1 LNEKKHKIRV
11 GPALERGK
19 EEDAASRIASEEK
32 KKNVCNS
39 FKLLSDG
46 YRLSRLSRFSHWL
59 LQLPFP

>member
-1 LNEKKHKIRV
+1 MKKNTIKV
-11 GPALERGK
+11 GPVLERGR

>member
-1 LNEKKHKIRV
+1 VKKNKIRV
-11 GPALERGK
+11 GPALERGRG
-19 EEDAASRIASEEK
+19 EDAALRIASQEK